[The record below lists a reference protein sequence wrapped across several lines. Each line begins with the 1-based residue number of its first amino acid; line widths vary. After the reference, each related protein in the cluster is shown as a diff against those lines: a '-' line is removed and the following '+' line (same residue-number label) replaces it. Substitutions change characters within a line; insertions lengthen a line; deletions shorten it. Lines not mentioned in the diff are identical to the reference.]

1 VDDPVITGWHALP
14 LRREPGDVAALTVAA
29 ATKALRSAGN
39 PDPQLILVANALGG
53 PLQTQDNIRGQA
65 WLRDAGLGGA
75 GVINIDNSCAGGST
89 ALYTADKLVRSGVE
103 TVLVIGVEQMTVG
116 STRATV
122 DAIHRAMT
130 PDDRQMYTAM
140 AAGRGTPVM
149 ALNARWAREYMTRHG
164 LGDDVLVE
172 AAVRAARLGAANPVG
187 VRTQPITHE
196 HAATS
201 RLINDPLRVEMCSG
215 FADGAAAVVLSAT
228 GDGPRI
234 TATTMVGGDG
244 TGDYHSRVGDVAARL
259 WTQLGVEARDADVVE
274 LHDANASE
282 LLWATDVIGITAP
295 GEAAGALTAGRLE
308 PDGDLPAVNPS
319 GGLLGRGH
327 PIGATGVYQLVE
339 LAEQVSGLAG
349 SRQRLGADLGAL
361 FNCGGIIGEDT
372 AAAVGI
378 AVAGG

>member
-1 VDDPVITGWHALP
+1 MTFSEIAKLILHQEAQTQQTLILLMRTVTAPKTVTMPDGTVVSTDDGPRAGVTLEAVQGLKPVF
-14 LRREPGDVAALTVAA
+14 REEGTV
-29 ATKALRSAGN
+29 TAGN
-39 PDPQLILVANALGG
+39 ASQL
-53 PLQTQDNIRGQA
+53 
-65 WLRDAGLGGA
+65 
-75 GVINIDNSCAGGST
+75 S
-89 ALYTADKLVRSGVE
+89 
-103 TVLVIGVEQMTVG
+103 
-116 STRATV
+116 
-122 DAIHRAMT
+122 
-130 PDDRQMYTAM
+130 
-140 AAGRGTPVM
+140 
-149 ALNARWAREYMTRHG
+149 
-164 LGDDVLVE
+164 
-172 AAVRAARLGAANPVG
+172 
-187 VRTQPITHE
+187 
-196 HAATS
+196 
-201 RLINDPLRVEMCSG
+201 
-215 FADGAAAVVLSAT
+215 DGAAAVVLSAT

-234 TATTMVGGDG
+234 TATNMVGGDG